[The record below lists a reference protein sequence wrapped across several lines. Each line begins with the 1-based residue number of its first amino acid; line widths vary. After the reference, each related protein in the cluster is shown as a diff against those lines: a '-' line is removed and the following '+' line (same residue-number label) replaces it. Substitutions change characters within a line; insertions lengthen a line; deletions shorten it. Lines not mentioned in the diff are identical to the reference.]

1 MRSLRLLSCCLLLVV
16 LTACG
21 GEDGVDPGFVK
32 GTDGSGADRLAAA
45 AVTDV
50 QSYWRTEFPKT
61 FGKPWQPVHEFR
73 SVDTLHASGQVCGRP
88 AGELEGNAL
97 YCPEQDTV
105 LWDRGALV
113 PVLRQQFGDTAVLAV
128 LAHEFGHAVQRRTGM
143 PAASP
148 SVVTEAMADCYSGA
162 SLRWLA
168 AGHGARP
175 RFGSGE
181 LARALQALMTFRDPA
196 GSAANANGAH
206 GDAFDRVTAFGDGY
220 RDGPRRCSA
229 MTASNR
235 VFTQQ
240 RSTDLD
246 AAASAGE
253 MPYRELLGKVTGSLT
268 TWLRDRQPGFRAPP
282 QREVA
287 NPCAGRQG
295 AAGYCSGEIQ
305 IGPGLAALHRELG
318 DWAAGTMLAG
328 RYALAAGAQAGHPVT
343 GERAAT
349 HVLCFA
355 GAFTGHLLERGSG
368 FGLSPGDLDE
378 SVRLLLRSPEAS
390 GDADGKGIDSPIE
403 RVLTFRDGV
412 LGNGAR
418 EHC

>member
-21 GEDGVDPGFVK
+21 GEDGTDTGFVH
-32 GTDGSGADRLAAA
+32 GADGSGADRLAAA
-45 AVTDV
+45 AVSDV
-50 QSYWRTEFPKT
+50 QSYWRAEFPKA

-73 SVDTLHASGQVCGRP
+73 SVDTLHANGRLCGRP

-97 YCPEQDTV
+97 YCPDQDAV
-105 LWDRGALV
+105 LWDRGALI
-113 PVLRQQFGDTAVLAV
+113 PVLRKQFGDTAVLAV

-143 PAASP
+143 PADSP

-181 LARALQALMTFRDPA
+181 LAKALQAIMTFRDPA
-196 GSAANANGAH
+196 GSAASANGAH
-206 GDAFDRVTAFGDGY
+206 GDAFDRITAFGDGY
-220 RDGPRRCSA
+220 RDGARRCSA

-240 RSTDLD
+240 RFTDLGE
-246 AAASAGE
+246 AAGAAE
-253 MPYRELLGKVTGSLT
+253 MPYRELLGKVTASLT
-268 TWLRDRQPGFRAPP
+268 TWLRGRQPGFHAPP

-295 AAGYCSGEIQ
+295 AAGYCAGTIQ
-305 IGPGLAALHRELG
+305 LGPGLAALHRELG
-318 DWAAGTMLAG
+318 DWAAGTALAG
-328 RYALAAGAQAGHPVT
+328 RYALAAEAQSGHPVT
-343 GERAAT
+343 GQRART
-349 HVLCFA
+349 RVLCAA
-355 GAFTGHLLERGSG
+355 GAFTGHLLERRSG

-390 GDADGKGIDSPIE
+390 ADASGKGIDSPVE

-412 LGNGAR
+412 FGEGAAG
-418 EHC
+418 HC